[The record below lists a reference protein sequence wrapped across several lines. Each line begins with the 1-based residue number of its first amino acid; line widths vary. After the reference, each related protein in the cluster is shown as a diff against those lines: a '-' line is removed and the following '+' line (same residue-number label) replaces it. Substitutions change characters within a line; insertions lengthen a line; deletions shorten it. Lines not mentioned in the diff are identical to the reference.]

1 MDKILDD
8 INGFGRYQKLVLF
21 VIGAMSSLNAMAI
34 FATVFIAAEPELV
47 CRFSNKNDTNS
58 TLDNSQKCDIW
69 KNVTKS
75 KELNISSPY
84 HCEWDTKYYG
94 LTIIN
99 EWELI
104 CDRAYLAG
112 LTQVN

>member
-8 INGFGRYQKLVLF
+8 INGFGRYQKIVLL

-34 FATVFIAAEPELV
+34 YASVFIAAEPDLL
-47 CRFSNKNDTNS
+47 CRFSNS
-58 TLDNSQKCDIW
+58 TIDNSQKCDIW

-84 HCEWDTKYYG
+84 NCEWDTKYYG

>member
-1 MDKILDD
+1 MDKILDE
-8 INGFGRYQKLVLF
+8 INGFGRYQKIVLF

-34 FATVFIAAEPELV
+34 YATVFIAAEPELL
-47 CRFSNKNDTNS
+47 CKFTDDSSNKTI
-58 TLDNSQKCDIW
+58 DNNLKCDIW
-69 KNVTKS
+69 KNFTKS
-75 KELNISSPY
+75 KELNVSSPY
-84 HCEWDTKYYG
+84 QCNWDTKYYG

-112 LTQVN
+112 LTQVT